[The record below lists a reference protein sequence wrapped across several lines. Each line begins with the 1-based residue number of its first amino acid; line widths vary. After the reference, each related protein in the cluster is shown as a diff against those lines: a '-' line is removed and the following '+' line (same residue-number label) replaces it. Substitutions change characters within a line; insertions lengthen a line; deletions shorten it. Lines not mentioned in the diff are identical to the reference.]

1 MQVYTIGFT
10 RKSAAE
16 FFGLLKRAGIR
27 RVVDIRLRNSSQ
39 LAGFTRGAD
48 LPFFLTELCNAEYRH
63 ELLLAPSAELFHAYK
78 QAGLP
83 WSEYEGRYTQLLAQR
98 RVEERLHPAL
108 LDGPTV
114 LLCTEP
120 TAQHCHRR
128 LALEYL
134 ESRWGGI
141 QAVHL

>member
-16 FFGLLKRAGIR
+16 LFGLLRQAGIR
-27 RVVDIRLRNSSQ
+27 RLVDIRLRNSSQ

-48 LPFFLTELCNAEYRH
+48 LPFFLAELCNAEYRH
-63 ELLLAPSAELFHAYK
+63 ELLLAPSEELFHAYK
-78 QAGLP
+78 KEGLR
-83 WSEYEGRYTQLLAQR
+83 WGEYEGRYTQLLTQR
-98 RVEERLHPAL
+98 RVEERLDPAL

-120 TAQHCHRR
+120 TPQHCHRR

-134 ESRWGGI
+134 DSRWGNV